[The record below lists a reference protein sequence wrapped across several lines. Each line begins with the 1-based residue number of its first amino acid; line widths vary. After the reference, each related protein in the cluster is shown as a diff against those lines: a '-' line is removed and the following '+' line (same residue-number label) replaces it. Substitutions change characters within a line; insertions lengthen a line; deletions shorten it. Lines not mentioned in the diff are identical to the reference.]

1 METKVSFAIVGAFV
15 VALSAAGIGAVLWL
29 ASGRGS
35 QQQHDSYLVYFD
47 ESVAGL
53 NLRAPV
59 KYKGVDVGQVRD
71 IDLDAND
78 PARVRLVLAIRK
90 GVPVKEDT
98 VATLGVQGL
107 TGIAYVDLGGASR
120 ESPSLVARPGEPFPV
135 IRSGPSLLARLDTA
149 TTTLFAD
156 LDRTILHVQ
165 EVLDEPTRTALRSAA
180 ADLARVTHAFARRSK
195 EIDGGIAAAARMA
208 EDGAR
213 AGAELPGLVDRL
225 DRAARSVERMADEMA
240 AAGGSARTAFDEIR
254 GAAADAGQGAAALRD
269 AGPDLRR
276 LVRDLRE
283 ATAALGRLSVEL
295 ERNPGSLV
303 LGRSPPAPGPGE

>member
-15 VALSAAGIGAVLWL
+15 VSLSAVGVGAVLWL
-29 ASGRGS
+29 ASGRAT
-35 QQQHDSYLVYFD
+35 QRQHDTYVAYFD

-53 NLRAPV
+53 NVRAPV

-71 IDLDAND
+71 IDVDTSD
-78 PARVRLVLAIRK
+78 PDRVRLVLAIRR
-90 GVPVKEDT
+90 GVPVREDT

-120 ESPSLVARPGEPFPV
+120 ESPVLVAGPGEPFPV
-135 IRSGPSLLARLDTA
+135 IRSGPSLLARLDTGA
-149 TTTLFAD
+149 TTLLAD
-156 LDRTILHVQ
+156 LDQTRVRVQ

-180 ADLARVTHAFARRSK
+180 ADLARLTHALAHRSK
-195 EIDGGIAAAARMA
+195 EIDGGIAAAARMM

-213 AGAELPGLVDRL
+213 AGAELPGLVERL
-225 DRAARSVERMADEMA
+225 GRAAGSVERMADQMTLAGSTAQA
-240 AAGGSARTAFDEIR
+240 AFGEIR
-254 GAAADAGQGAAALRD
+254 SAAEDAGQGAEALRD
-269 AGPDLRR
+269 AAPDLGR

-283 ATAALGRLSVEL
+283 ATAALGRLAGEI
-295 ERNPGSLV
+295 ERDPGALV

>member
-15 VALSAAGIGAVLWL
+15 VALSAAGVGAVLWL
-29 ASGRGS
+29 ASGRAS
-35 QQQHDSYLVYFD
+35 QKQYDTYLVYFD

-53 NLRAPV
+53 NVRAPV
-59 KYKGVDVGQVRD
+59 KYKGVDVGQVRE

-78 PARVRLVLAIRK
+78 PDRVRLVLAIRR

-107 TGIAYVDLGGASR
+107 TGILYVDLGGSSR
-120 ESPSLVARPGEPFPV
+120 ESPILVAGPGEPFPV

-149 TTTLFAD
+149 ATTLAAD
-156 LDRTILHVQ
+156 LDQTILRVQ
-165 EVLDEPTRTALRSAA
+165 EVLDEPTRAALRDAA
-180 ADLARVTHAFARRSK
+180 ADVARVTHAFARRSK
-195 EIDGGIAAAARMA
+195 EIDGGIAAAARMM

-225 DRAARSVERMADEMA
+225 DRAARSVERMADEMT
-240 AAGGSARTAFDEIR
+240 AAGGSARAAFDEVR
-254 GAAADAGQGAAALRD
+254 GAAENAGRGAEALRD
-269 AGPDLRR
+269 AAPDLRR

-283 ATAALGRLSVEL
+283 VTAALGRLTGEI
-295 ERNPGSLV
+295 ERDPGSLV

>member
-15 VALSAAGIGAVLWL
+15 VALSAAGVGAVLWL
-29 ASGRGS
+29 ASGRAS
-35 QQQHDSYLVYFD
+35 QKQYDTYLVYFD

-53 NLRAPV
+53 NVRAPV
-59 KYKGVDVGQVRD
+59 KYKGVDVGQVRE

-78 PARVRLVLAIRK
+78 PDRVRLVLAIRR

-107 TGIAYVDLGGASR
+107 TGILYVDLGGSSR
-120 ESPSLVARPGEPFPV
+120 ESPILVAGPGEPFPV

-149 TTTLFAD
+149 ATTLAAD
-156 LDRTILHVQ
+156 LDQTILRVQ
-165 EVLDEPTRTALRSAA
+165 EVLDEPTRAALRDAA
-180 ADLARVTHAFARRSK
+180 ADVARVTHAFARRSK
-195 EIDGGIAAAARMA
+195 EIDGGIAAAARMM

-225 DRAARSVERMADEMA
+225 DRAARSVERMADEMT
-240 AAGGSARTAFDEIR
+240 AAGGSARAAFDEVR
-254 GAAADAGQGAAALRD
+254 GAAENAGRGAEALRD
-269 AGPDLRR
+269 AAPDLRR
-276 LVRDLRE
+276 LVRDLRDV
-283 ATAALGRLSVEL
+283 TAALGRLTGEI
-295 ERNPGSLV
+295 ERDPGSLV